1 MRTNRT
7 DVVRDLGSAVHE
19 MTRAELLEQ
28 RSPIEGMWFDMRLA
42 LKTLQELP
50 AAQRLSIVRRVLQ
63 IDAVM
68 GETDHAIRLLDDVE
82 IVLTRGARQ

>member
-1 MRTNRT
+1 
-7 DVVRDLGSAVHE
+7 
-19 MTRAELLEQ
+19 
-28 RSPIEGMWFDMRLA
+28 
-42 LKTLQELP
+42 LQELP
-50 AAQRLSIVRRVLQ
+50 AAQRLSIVRRVVE